1 MPAPDVASREA
12 KTHVAHSC
20 VLQAWPACAGVA
32 AKLIMRELVRTTDAV
47 LISAIEALLNGARI
61 KHLVV
66 DQNMSVLEGSIGIF
80 PRRILV
86 DEDEINMARRLL
98 EDAGFGHELRPDTR

>member
-1 MPAPDVASREA
+1 V
-12 KTHVAHSC
+12 
-20 VLQAWPACAGVA
+20 
-32 AKLIMRELVRTTDAV
+32 RELVRTNDAV

-61 KHLVV
+61 KHMVV

-86 DEDEINMARRLL
+86 GDDDADAARELL
-98 EDAGFGHELRPDTR
+98 EEAGFGNELRPDVP

>member
-1 MPAPDVASREA
+1 
-12 KTHVAHSC
+12 
-20 VLQAWPACAGVA
+20 L
-32 AKLIMRELVRTTDAV
+32 RELVRTNDAV

-61 KHLVV
+61 KHMVV

-86 DEDEINMARRLL
+86 GEDEVQGARRLL
-98 EDAGFGHELRPDTR
+98 EDAGFGNELRPDVD